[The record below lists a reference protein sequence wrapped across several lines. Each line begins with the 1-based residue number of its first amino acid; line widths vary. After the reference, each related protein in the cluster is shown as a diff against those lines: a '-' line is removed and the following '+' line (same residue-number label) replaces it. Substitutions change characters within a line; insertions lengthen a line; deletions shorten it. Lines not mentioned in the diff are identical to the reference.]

1 MFAGLYIHIPF
12 CLKKCIYCDF
22 YSETDLSH
30 KKRFIHAL
38 LREMEMI
45 SPLPFCFDTI
55 YIGGG
60 TPSIF
65 EPTEINQILKAAKN
79 SFTFQ
84 TAPETTIEA
93 NPGTIDIDRLK
104 AYRAA
109 GINRISI
116 GVQTFQDNNLELLG
130 RIHTSKQADAA
141 INAAKAAGFESIG
154 LDLIFGIPEQ
164 KPASWLQDLERAT
177 SYDPDHFSCYQL
189 TLEPG
194 TPMDHYR
201 KKGQLSLLGEEKIVH
216 LMEMTIAYLTAHGYV
231 QYEISNFAKSSD
243 MISRHNVK
251 YWSFVPYIGLG
262 PSAHSYIPPKRYW
275 NHSDIIRYVG
285 EINNGRSPVDGE
297 EVLDKHQQ
305 ITEAIYL
312 GIRTTAGIDI
322 DAFNKRFQ
330 VDFSDMFRKTIE
342 EFTEDGFI
350 NISENRCHLTP
361 KGMLYLDSVAAMF
374 GTV

>member
-104 AYRAA
+104 AYKAA

-116 GVQTFQDNNLELLG
+116 GVQSFQDKNLELLG

-164 KPASWLQDLERAT
+164 KPASWLQDLERAI

-201 KKGQLSLLGEEKIVH
+201 KKGQISLLGEEKIVH

-275 NHSDIIRYVG
+275 NHSDIIGYVG
-285 EINNGRSPVDGE
+285 EINKGRSPVDGE

-312 GIRTTAGIDI
+312 GLRTTAGIDI
-322 DAFNKRFQ
+322 DAFNERFQ
-330 VDFSDMFRKTIE
+330 VNFSDMFRKTIE
-342 EFTEDGFI
+342 ELSEDNFL
-350 NISENRCHLTP
+350 NISENHCHLTP

-374 GTV
+374 VVV

>member
-1 MFAGLYIHIPF
+1 
-12 CLKKCIYCDF
+12 
-22 YSETDLSH
+22 
-30 KKRFIHAL
+30 
-38 LREMEMI
+38 
-45 SPLPFCFDTI
+45 
-55 YIGGG
+55 
-60 TPSIF
+60 
-65 EPTEINQILKAAKN
+65 
-79 SFTFQ
+79 
-84 TAPETTIEA
+84 
-93 NPGTIDIDRLK
+93 
-104 AYRAA
+104 
-109 GINRISI
+109 
-116 GVQTFQDNNLELLG
+116 
-130 RIHTSKQADAA
+130 
-141 INAAKAAGFESIG
+141 
-154 LDLIFGIPEQ
+154 
-164 KPASWLQDLERAT
+164 
-177 SYDPDHFSCYQL
+177 
-189 TLEPG
+189 
-194 TPMDHYR
+194 
-201 KKGQLSLLGEEKIVH
+201 
-216 LMEMTIAYLTAHGYV
+216 MEMTIAYLTAHGYV